1 VKIPIFLVRLFTTAC
16 IILTLAGASACGRP
30 ETALL
35 GGSWDDLSVYRDNL
49 VQSGEAALDSLQKA
63 SVYHMDLTI
72 DPSLQTIG
80 GRLQVRYT
88 NRESAALTEI
98 YFQLFPNSVGG
109 SITISEVR
117 LDGRLVEA
125 AVISGGMT
133 LRVPLVRS
141 LQPGAAVTAQL
152 DFTVAI
158 PRSLAGS
165 TGLFG
170 YFNSILTLDC
180 FYPVIPVND
189 DSGWHIGPAPGSGD
203 HTFLD
208 TSFYLVRV
216 RAPASLTLAAS
227 GVETARS
234 VDGADQVVTFAAGP
248 ARDFFLAGSDK
259 YAKVSAASGETT
271 INSYYLPGLEG
282 GADTALKT
290 AAEALET
297 FNRRLGEYPYTELDV
312 VPLPLQGGGI
322 GIEYPGI
329 FGVAA
334 SVYPLELTLKTTVV
348 HEATHQWFYNAVG
361 NDQINQPWLDEA
373 VSQYFTGL
381 FFLDTEGPAGWN
393 RSLTEWRNFWNRAG
407 SAPIPIGLAVGD
419 YSLNRYGPIV
429 YGRGPLFLNA
439 LAAEISQAAF
449 EECFRGYYQAN
460 IWGIATTASFQ
471 AWFEACS
478 GKDLDAIFSVW
489 VLP

>member
-1 VKIPIFLVRLFTTAC
+1 MD
-16 IILTLAGASACGRP
+16 GRP
-30 ETALL
+30 
-35 GGSWDDLSVYRDNL
+35 
-49 VQSGEAALDSLQKA
+49 
-63 SVYHMDLTI
+63 
-72 DPSLQTIG
+72 
-80 GRLQVRYT
+80 
-88 NRESAALTEI
+88 
-98 YFQLFPNSVGG
+98 
-109 SITISEVR
+109 
-117 LDGRLVEA
+117 VEA
-125 AVISGGMT
+125 SIISGGTT
-133 LRVPLVRS
+133 LRVPLARP
-141 LQPGAAVTAQL
+141 LQPGAAVTVQQ
-152 DFTVAI
+152 DFSVAI

-165 TGLFG
+165 PGLFG
-170 YFNSILTLDC
+170 YFNGILTLDC
-180 FYPVIPVND
+180 FYPVIPVHD
-189 DSGWHIGPAPGSGD
+189 DSGWHIGPAPDGGD

-216 RAPASLTLAAS
+216 KAPASMTLATS

-259 YAKVSAASGETT
+259 YAKMSATSGETT

-290 AAEALET
+290 AVEALET
-297 FNRRLGEYPYTELDV
+297 FNRRLGEYPYTELDI

-334 SVYPLELTLKTTVV
+334 SVYPLELTLKTTVA
-348 HEATHQWFYNAVG
+348 HEAAHQWFYNAVG

-419 YSLNRYGPIV
+419 YTLNRYGPIV

-439 LAAEISQAAF
+439 LAAEIGQAVLD
-449 EECFRGYYQAN
+449 ECFRGYYQAN
-460 IWGIATTASFQ
+460 IWGITTTASFQ

-478 GKDLDAIFSVW
+478 GRDLDAIFSGW
-489 VLP
+489 VMP